1 MTKQGEEKR
10 PKKKG
15 ERKKFE
21 EKYGRIPQTKVR
33 QEVNRKKN
41 GLFTTG
47 LDKRQNKEGI
57 MRRREV

>member
-33 QEVNRKKN
+33 QEVNRKTKMVCSP
-41 GLFTTG
+41 LA
-47 LDKRQNKEGI
+47 
-57 MRRREV
+57 